1 MNVSSTKLPGILVVE
16 PKIFGD
22 KRGFFFESYNQ
33 RDMIAA
39 GIDHQ
44 WVQDNH
50 SKSAEGTLRGLHYQV
65 NRGQDKLVRVAIG
78 EVFDVVVDVRLD
90 SPTFGQWE
98 GFILSAENRKMLY
111 VPKGF
116 AHGFCVLSETA
127 EFLYKCSDYWSP
139 QDERGIAW
147 NDPELGIDWPVTEPI
162 LSERDMKHPI
172 FKNAEYM

>member
-1 MNVSSTKLPGILVVE
+1 MNASRTKLPGILIVE

-50 SKSAEGTLRGLHYQV
+50 SKSAKGTLRGLHYQV

-78 EVFDVVVDVRLD
+78 EVFDVVVDVRQD

-98 GFILSAENRKMLY
+98 GFFLSAENRKMLY

-147 NDPELGIDWPVTEPI
+147 NDPELGIDWPVSAPI
-162 LSERDMKHPI
+162 LSERDTKHPN

>member
-1 MNVSSTKLPGILVVE
+1 MNVSSTKLPGILIVE

-78 EVFDVVVDVRLD
+78 EVFDVVVDVRQD

-98 GFILSAENRKMLY
+98 GFVLSAENRKMLY

-147 NDPELGIDWPVTEPI
+147 NDPELGIDWPVSAPI
-162 LSERDMKHPI
+162 LSERDTKHPN

>member
-22 KRGFFFESYNQ
+22 NRGFFFESYNQ

-50 SKSAEGTLRGLHYQV
+50 SKSAKGTLRGLHYQV

-78 EVFDVVVDVRLD
+78 EVFDVVVDVRRD

-139 QDERGIAW
+139 QNERGIAW
-147 NDPELGIDWPVTEPI
+147 NDPQLGIDWPVADPI
-162 LSERDMKHPI
+162 LSERDTKHPT